1 MLEPLAATVL
11 HSVLPTRPLAAH
23 FFTSKSAFG
32 MAVRTA
38 LPHDF
43 FTPHASGSGAKAK
56 GKGRA
61 LPEHEHG
68 TCSRSSTGSVTG
80 GVGAPYGP
88 TALSSAK
95 TLSPRHRSRRIPG
108 YKCIS
113 LGSTSHIPSLRTW
126 TRQVYVAQRRHAS
139 SRAATATAEA
149 PRRDKPRQ
157 DVRLQ
162 TFNDI
167 VRGRSDTISP
177 EDAWQAFHSI
187 WHEYD
192 QPPGPPTATLAFLG
206 HVIESVVRGD
216 DGPLSQDLLQRWGKR
231 VEAALHHVDPG
242 IQDMPG
248 NRVRY
253 RWNALFL
260 QAMAL
265 LGKFDEAEHAYV
277 VLFHHTDPAQKVSQ
291 RTKVLQAYTV
301 LLHAVRSYRGARA
314 VLDLL
319 VEHAWLNKYLVK
331 LPPSDSLAIP
341 AARLFEVAMSILSSI
356 ADPVRCLD
364 ESLQVFSKGR
374 LSAMGSLLV
383 LSAVHTGN
391 NLLALVEFILDHS
404 IPLPDRVVYIAAK
417 KLARLNSHDAASKL
431 LGTLSPTLPYTSRL
445 RPDWHSTALF
455 LASRKGSTDE
465 ADKYFNILSKDRR
478 LSPSDGA
485 TYLQAYAVAGK
496 PHRVVELFNNLFPL
510 RHHSQS
516 RRPRP
521 NIVHYTIVIY
531 AHAQAGDLDGVNL
544 WLGKLSH
551 AGIHPDLHVYSIIL
565 QAFASRGDVESMIS
579 ILDQMRE
586 AGVNPSLVIY
596 TTLISILAERQD
608 PMAAERIY
616 KRAIDSGVVPDRIM
630 VTAVM
635 NAHVEAGSWHG
646 VIRAFD
652 YLNTPGR
659 PGAVV
664 SIEVF
669 NTLMKAYVLIGAPFR
684 VVANL
689 FRQLQKAHL
698 RPDART
704 FALLIQS
711 ACDNGFMEIAEDLY
725 NEMERLSTE
734 DKQTSLAPNAYAMTI
749 LMNGYLRTGRRL
761 KAKGVLDRMKERG
774 LQPNA
779 VTYAAILK
787 AYSDPTAQDGMKV
800 AENLLQ
806 SLMKPGS
813 PRPWLQLERGRIL
826 SLETIYRP
834 LLNAYNK
841 QESVY
846 DVERLH
852 QELMEAGGEPTLGT
866 LTALLDVHR
875 RTGNIEAVRMIWPDI
890 HRLAHEYMRLN
901 AMLSSEGTETQ
912 NLRGH
917 GVIMCVPLSI
927 YVDALSAA
935 GEHAEVA
942 RVWKALKDEGLSF
955 DSHNWNHLVTALV
968 RAGEL
973 HRAFDIVENVILKY
987 QAQARRQHGRERD
1000 LQPSSPLVLDLP
1012 PPEEGDLPP
1021 PRPEAPLHD
1030 AARRTV
1036 ATERSTKRLRNFT
1049 TLEEKGSQ
1057 DFAHPLHLL
1066 QQLSPLW
1073 NTWRPHG
1080 ATLTLLG
1087 RVLDHLRS
1095 GKLVQPVRP
1104 NADVAFEQA
1113 ALDEEEIRRNTEA
1126 AGLVLGRIYDAFP
1139 RTVQLIQEYELMK
1152 RSSQRGMPAEDS
1164 S

>member
-11 HSVLPTRPLAAH
+11 NSVLPTRPLAAH

-43 FTPHASGSGAKAK
+43 FTPHPPGTSLKAK

-61 LPEHEHG
+61 LPELEHG
-68 TCSRSSTGSVTG
+68 TCSHSSTGSVLDSV
-80 GVGAPYGP
+80 GVSYGP

-95 TLSPRHRSRRIPG
+95 TFPLVTGAVEYR
-108 YKCIS
+108 
-113 LGSTSHIPSLRTW
+113 
-126 TRQVYVAQRRHAS
+126 
-139 SRAATATAEA
+139 ATAAAEA
-149 PRRDKPRQ
+149 PRPD
-157 DVRLQ
+157 DVRRSAWLQ
-162 TFNDI
+162 TFNDV
-167 VRGRSDTISP
+167 VRGRNDDIAP
-177 EDAWQAFHSI
+177 EDAWQAFRSL
-187 WHEYD
+187 WREQG
-192 QPPGPPTATLAFLG
+192 QPPGPPTATLSFLG
-206 HVIESVVRGD
+206 HLIESVMRGND
-216 DGPLSQDLLQRWGKR
+216 RPLSQDQLQQWGKR
-231 VEAALHHVDPG
+231 VETTLHHVDPG
-242 IQDMPG
+242 TQDMPE
-248 NRVRY
+248 NRIRY

-265 LGKFDEAEHAYV
+265 LGRLDEAEHAYAM
-277 VLFHHTDPAQKVSQ
+277 LFHHTEPTQKESQ
-291 RTKVLQAYTV
+291 RAKMLQAYTV
-301 LLHAVRSYRGARA
+301 LLQVVRDCRGARA

-319 VEHAWLNKYLVK
+319 VEHAWLNKYLIK
-331 LPPSDSLAIP
+331 APPTDSLSLH

-356 ADPVRCLD
+356 TDPVQCLN
-364 ESLQVFSKGR
+364 ESLHVLSRDR
-374 LSAMGSLLV
+374 LGAMGSLLV
-383 LSAVHTGN
+383 LSAVHVGGN
-391 NLLALVEFILDHS
+391 PLVLLEFIQHHS
-404 IPLPDRVVYIAAK
+404 IPLLDRIIYIGAK
-417 KLARLNSHDAASKL
+417 KLARINSHDAASKL
-431 LGTLSPTLPYTSRL
+431 LGTLSPTLPHTTRL
-445 RPDWHSTALF
+445 RPHWHSTALF
-455 LASRKGSTDE
+455 LAARKGSTAEADQYFDILAKARGLTGSDE
-465 ADKYFNILSKDRR
+465 AAYM
-478 LSPSDGA
+478 
-485 TYLQAYAVAGK
+485 QAYAVAGK
-496 PHRVVELFNNLFPL
+496 PHRVVEIFNDLY
-510 RHHSQS
+510 SQS
-516 RRPRP
+516 RRHSP
-521 NIVHYTIVIY
+521 NIVHYTVVIF
-531 AHAQAGDLDGVNL
+531 AHAQVGDLDGLNL

-551 AGIHPDLHVYSIIL
+551 AGIRPDLHIYSIIL
-565 QAFASRGDVESMIS
+565 QTLASRGDVDSMIS
-579 ILDQMRE
+579 VLEQMRE
-586 AGVNPSLVIY
+586 TGVRPSPVIY
-596 TTLISILAERQD
+596 TTLISILAERKD
-608 PMAAERIY
+608 PVAAERIY

-652 YLNTPGR
+652 YMNTSGR

-689 FRQLQKAHL
+689 FRQVQKVNL
-698 RPDART
+698 RPESRT

-725 NEMERLSTE
+725 NEMERLATE
-734 DKQTSLAPNAYAMTI
+734 DKQTSLAPDTYALTI
-749 LMNGYLRTGRRL
+749 LMNGYLRTGRRA
-761 KAKGVLDRMKERG
+761 KAKGILDRMKERG

-787 AYSDPTAQDGMKV
+787 AYSDPTSQDGVKI

-806 SLMKPGS
+806 SLMKPGT
-813 PRPWLQLERGRIL
+813 PRPWLQLERGRML
-826 SLETIYRP
+826 SLETIYQP

-841 QESVY
+841 HESTQ
-846 DVERLH
+846 DVERLY

-875 RTGNIEAVRMIWPDI
+875 RTGNIEAVRMIWPEI
-890 HRLAHEYMRLN
+890 HRLAQEYMRLN
-901 AMLSSEGTETQ
+901 AMLSSEGTDA
-912 NLRGH
+912 RDFKGH
-917 GVIMCVPLSI
+917 GVILCVPLSI

-942 RVWKALKDEGLSF
+942 RVWKTLKDEGLSF

-973 HRAFDIVENVILKY
+973 HRAFDIVENVILRY
-987 QAQARRQHGRERD
+987 QAQARRQRGRERD
-1000 LQPSSPLVLDLP
+1000 LQPESPLTLDLP

-1021 PRPEAPLHD
+1021 PRPEAPLHS
-1030 AARRTV
+1030 AARRAVTS
-1036 ATERSTKRLRNFT
+1036 ERANKRLRNTT

-1095 GKLVQPVRP
+1095 GKVVTPVRP

-1113 ALDEEEIRRNTEA
+1113 ALTEEEIRRNNEA
-1126 AGLVLGRIYDAFP
+1126 AGIVLGRIYEAFP

-1152 RSSQRGMPAEDS
+1152 RVSQRGLPVEDR
-1164 S
+1164 